1 MKKVRV
7 FIERASD
14 GSYSAYMP
22 DDNNLSYGI
31 IGTGMSI
38 DETISDF
45 HDAYKGMK
53 EHYADSGKY
62 FEEVEFEFSYDIP
75 SFLAYYSNRLSLAG
89 LERITGVA
97 QGQLSHYVT
106 GRRRPSKKTIE
117 KIQNRPQNQNPEKEK
132 HPAFVFLF

>member
-97 QGQLSHYVT
+97 QPDWNRLLHIIF
-106 GRRRPSKKTIE
+106 GRASCDRRCDIRAKHQGISFPVKKL
-117 KIQNRPQNQNPEKEK
+117 
-132 HPAFVFLF
+132 V

>member
-89 LERITGVA
+89 LERITCVA

-117 KIQNRPQNQNPEKEK
+117 KIQNALQNFGKELS
-132 HPAFVFLF
+132 HVNFV

>member
-1 MKKVRV
+1 MKRVRV

-14 GSYSAYMP
+14 GNYSAYMP

-31 IGTGMSI
+31 IGTGTSI

-45 HDAYKGMK
+45 HDAYEGMK
-53 EHYADSGKY
+53 KHYADSGKY
-62 FEEVEFEFSYDIP
+62 FEEIEFEFSYDIP

-117 KIQNRPQNQNPEKEK
+117 KIQNALQNFGKELS
-132 HPAFVFLF
+132 HVNFV

>member
-75 SFLAYYSNRLSLAG
+75 SFLAYYS
-89 LERITGVA
+89 
-97 QGQLSHYVT
+97 
-106 GRRRPSKKTIE
+106 K
-117 KIQNRPQNQNPEKEK
+117 
-132 HPAFVFLF
+132 

>member
-45 HDAYKGMK
+45 HNAYKGMK

-117 KIQNRPQNQNPEKEK
+117 KIQNALQNFGKELS
-132 HPAFVFLF
+132 HVNFV

>member
-117 KIQNRPQNQNPEKEK
+117 KIQTALQNFGKELS
-132 HPAFVFLF
+132 HVNFV